1 MFLMPGK
8 DEETAKVTAMPVTN
22 TMYDMYENAGQ
33 IFIFTDIIQLLKRC
47 KEIVA

>member
-1 MFLMPGK
+1 MPGK

-22 TMYDMYENAGQ
+22 TMYNMYENAGQ
-33 IFIFTDIIQLLKRC
+33 IFISTDIIQLLKRC